1 MESVLSLVK
10 RTPTVQRGVSGKA
23 WVEGQITGRVEERG
37 GQGNG
42 GLSICVLKQLHTM
55 TEVI

>member
-1 MESVLSLVK
+1 MLSLVK